1 MNLVTVA
8 TSSIGKK
15 FIAAFTGLIMVVF
28 TIGHL
33 TGNLMLLMGP
43 KYFNEYALF
52 LENLFHGW
60 AVLIAD
66 LVLLAVVVSH
76 IWAGVSVQLRR
87 GEARPRDYESKH
99 DAGGTSQKSFASSTM
114 IFTGVAL
121 LVFIVVHLLNFK
133 WGNTQVIALDHG
145 EEIRNLYGLVVT
157 KFGEPL
163 FAFGYIAMMMLF
175 GVHISHGIWS
185 AFQSLGLAND
195 NYLPV
200 LQKLGWAL
208 SFLLAFGFILLPG
221 LIFGFNSYFVE
232 ANQTYLQTMMGRG

>member
-1 MNLVTVA
+1 MNLATVA

-15 FIAAFTGLIMVVF
+15 FIAAFTGLVMVVF

-33 TGNLMLLMGP
+33 TGNLLLLMGP
-43 KYFNEYALF
+43 KFFNDYALF
-52 LENLFHGW
+52 LEHLFHGW
-60 AVLIAD
+60 AVLLAD
-66 LVLLAVVVSH
+66 LVLLVVVVSH
-76 IWAGVSVQLRR
+76 IWAGVNVQLRR
-87 GEARPRDYESKH
+87 GEARPRDYESKQ
-99 DAGGTSQKSFASSTM
+99 DAGGASQKSFASSTM

-133 WGNTQVIALDHG
+133 WGATQTIPLEHG
-145 EEIRNLYGLVVT
+145 EHMRNLYGLVVT
-157 KFGEPL
+157 KFGQPL

-185 AFQSLGLAND
+185 ACQSLGLAND
-195 NYLPV
+195 KYLPI
-200 LQKLGWAL
+200 LQKLGWGL
-208 SFLLAFGFILLPG
+208 SFLLAFGFIILPG